1 MTGEPNGIAGGLICL
16 FAIFASSFLLVIGA
30 LPFWDGLRR
39 VGAIQNALLG
49 VNAVVVG
56 LLLAALYDPVW
67 TSAILSA
74 SDFGLALAAFTLLVF
89 WKTPPWLVVILTA
102 LGGWVLNGG
111 LML

>member
-1 MTGEPNGIAGGLICL
+1 MWGLVVTGG
-16 FAIFASSFLLVIGA
+16 LVIGA

-67 TSAILSA
+67 TSAVLSA
-74 SDFGLALAAFTLLVF
+74 ADFGLALAAFTLLVF

-102 LGGWVLNGG
+102 LGGWTLHAGP
-111 LML
+111 MS